1 MNRYGLNGGVAGVLG
16 LLLILAPLAVYAQEV
31 EHEEEE
37 EFAQARPNPMEQ
49 NTRMRRP
56 ADVERGA
63 AVGLTP
69 RQRLQGGAARVPMN
83 RGVIQAPAP
92 GAGQVG
98 GAGR

>member
-1 MNRYGLNGGVAGVLG
+1 MNGGVIGVLG
-16 LLLILAPLAVYAQEV
+16 LLLILAPVVVPAQEV

-63 AVGLTP
+63 AVGLMP
-69 RQRLQGGAARVPMN
+69 RQRLQGAATRLPMN
-83 RGVIQAPAP
+83 GGAVQAPAP

-98 GAGR
+98 GAGRR